1 MTMRPG
7 RLLVG
12 ATVVAAIGWISW
24 NAIRTLPDAWF
35 RYRQGSQTVGTGA
48 IDTTLFQ
55 GDSAVSNDTTALSQ
69 DTSLTGLLSNL
80 GPELGIARRSI
91 GSVKSGGANVALYS
105 LALRRGDPLPAIAA
119 RAMDSLVAR
128 GFQIVES
135 TEKPRGTWPWI
146 CHLARDG
153 KPVAIL
159 RAKIDADP
167 APGSFGL
174 TLVLWTDSLDAATM
188 AAFPNIPRG
197 TVLALPPR
205 ALAEA
210 RVASMAAA
218 SGLRLALLAR
228 LETTRL
234 PVLRQELTRLLLH
247 HQADDIRERMSFPA
261 ELVPRPEGLVVID
274 GDRGAADP
282 GLSGR
287 VADFCQSRSIWL
299 LDATGSANSRLSEDA
314 RTAGV
319 AVLTASRPAE
329 SKPIA
334 KVLEETGAK
343 AELVGQTTLVWTLDS
358 SSIARIG
365 TNLPLLLARGI
376 GIRPPDPQRERH
388 PESGE

>member
-7 RLLVG
+7 RLLIG
-12 ATVVAAIGWISW
+12 ATAVAAIGWISW

-35 RYRQGSQTVGTGA
+35 RYRQGVSSTGGGV

-55 GDSAVSNDTTALSQ
+55 GDSAVSNDTSALSQ
-69 DTSLTGLLSNL
+69 DTSLTGLLHNL

-91 GSVKSGGANVALYS
+91 GSVQSGGAVVALYS

-119 RAMDSLVAR
+119 RAMDSLAAR

-135 TEKPRGTWPWI
+135 TEKPRGNWPWI

-167 APGSFGL
+167 APGSYGL
-174 TLVLWTDSLDAATM
+174 TLVLWTDSLDASTIAS
-188 AAFPNIPRG
+188 FPNIPRG

-205 ALAEA
+205 ALAEE

-228 LETTRL
+228 LETSRL
-234 PVLRQELTRLLLH
+234 PVLRQEETRLLLH
-247 HQADDIRERMSFPA
+247 HGIDDLRERLSFPA
-261 ELVPRPEGLVVID
+261 ELVPPPEGLVIID

-287 VADFCQSRSIWL
+287 VADFCRSRAIWI
-299 LDATGSANSRLSEDA
+299 LDATRSANSRLPEDA

-319 AVLTASRPAE
+319 AVLSASRPDD
-329 SKPIA
+329 SKSVA
-334 KVLEETGAK
+334 KVLEEAGVK
-343 AELVGQTTLVWTLDS
+343 AELVGQTTLVWSLDS

-376 GIRPPDPQRERH
+376 GVRPPAPQRERN